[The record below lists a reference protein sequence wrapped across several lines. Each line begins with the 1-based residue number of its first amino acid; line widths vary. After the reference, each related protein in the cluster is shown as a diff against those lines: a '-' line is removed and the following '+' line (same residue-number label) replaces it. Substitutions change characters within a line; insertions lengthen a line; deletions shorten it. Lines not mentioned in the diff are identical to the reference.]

1 MKRRSSSRR
10 VGRRLLV
17 RAIPFC
23 MALLFAPPTVAAD
36 IGLVSQV
43 PVTELRVE
51 AQRYEHGEGVRR
63 DPAMAARLY
72 CQAARGGDAEAQFS
86 LGWMYANGRG
96 VPRDDASA
104 ALYFAMA
111 SAQGH
116 SHAQA
121 MLRQVGDIAGRVP
134 ECLRD
139 PAFPPLDVGVGAIP
153 EEIGPP
159 ARDRHRVIQ
168 LVHELAPQFRVNPE
182 FALAIIRT
190 ESNFNAG
197 AVSEKNALG
206 LMQLIPETAE
216 RFNVTKPFD
225 PVENIRGGL
234 AYLRW
239 LFAYYRGDVVLVAA
253 AYNAGEGAV
262 NKYLGVPPFAE
273 TQAYVL
279 RILELYRKVRHPY
292 DVRATEPSPE
302 LARIRAN
309 LPS

>member
-1 MKRRSSSRR
+1 MTRRRCR
-10 VGRRLLV
+10 GRGGRGLLQC
-17 RAIPFC
+17 AATIAAL
-23 MALLFAPPTVAAD
+23 ALLASSPVDAEPGTASRVPAA
-36 IGLVSQV
+36 
-43 PVTELRVE
+43 EMRAE

-63 DPAMAARLY
+63 DPARAARLY
-72 CQAARGGDAEAQFS
+72 CLAAREGDAEAQYS

-104 ALYFAMA
+104 ALWFTMA

-116 SHAQA
+116 SHAQG
-121 MLRQVGDIAGRVP
+121 MLRQVGDIAARVP

-139 PAFPPLDVGVGAIP
+139 PEFPALDAVAPAIA
-153 EEIGPP
+153 EETGPP
-159 ARDRHRVIQ
+159 TRDRHRVTQI
-168 LVHELAPQFRVNPE
+168 VHELAPQFRVNPE

-190 ESNFNAG
+190 ESNFNTG
-197 AVSEKNALG
+197 AVSEKNAQG

-216 RFNVTKPFD
+216 RFNVAKPLD

-262 NKYLGVPPFAE
+262 NKHLGVPPYAE

-279 RILELYRKVRHPY
+279 RILELYRKLRHPY
-292 DVRATEPSPE
+292 DVRATDPSPE

-309 LPS
+309 PPS

>member
-1 MKRRSSSRR
+1 
-10 VGRRLLV
+10 
-17 RAIPFC
+17 
-23 MALLFAPPTVAAD
+23 MALLFAPTVVAGNLGMVSWASAA
-36 IGLVSQV
+36 
-43 PVTELRVE
+43 ELRIE

-63 DPAMAARLY
+63 DPAKAAHLY
-72 CQAARGGDAEAQFS
+72 CQAARDGDAESQYS

-96 VPRDDASA
+96 VPRDDSSA

-116 SHAQA
+116 SHAQG
-121 MLRQVGDIAGRVP
+121 MLRQVGDIPARVP

-139 PAFPPLDVGVGAIP
+139 PEFPAFDVVAP
-153 EEIGPP
+153 AAVEDMGPP
-159 ARDRHRVIQ
+159 TRDRHRVIQ
-168 LVHELAPQFRVNPE
+168 IVHELAPQFRVNPE

-197 AVSEKNALG
+197 ALSEKNAQG

-262 NKYLGVPPFAE
+262 NKYLGVPPYAE

-279 RILELYRKVRHPY
+279 RILELYRKLRHPY

-302 LARIRAN
+302 LAKIRVSSTN
-309 LPS
+309 

>member
-1 MKRRSSSRR
+1 MALVLTPTTVDAD
-10 VGRRLLV
+10 VGR
-17 RAIPFC
+17 ASQSP
-23 MALLFAPPTVAAD
+23 VAD
-36 IGLVSQV
+36 
-43 PVTELRVE
+43 LRIE

-63 DPAMAARLY
+63 DPVRAARLY
-72 CQAARGGDAEAQFS
+72 CLAAREGDAESQYS

-116 SHAQA
+116 SHAQG
-121 MLRQVGDIAGRVP
+121 MLRQVGDIPARVP

-139 PAFPPLDVGVGAIP
+139 PEFPVLDAVAPTIV
-153 EEIGPP
+153 EDMGPP
-159 ARDRHRVIQ
+159 TRDRHRAIQ
-168 LVHELAPQFRVNPE
+168 IVHELAPQFRVNPE

-197 AVSEKNALG
+197 AVSEKNAQG

-216 RFNVTKPFD
+216 RFDVVKPLD
-225 PVENIRGGL
+225 PVDNIRGGL

-262 NKYLGVPPFAE
+262 NKYLGVPPYAE

-279 RILELYRKVRHPY
+279 RILELYRKLRHPY

-302 LARIRAN
+302 LAKIRVSSTN
-309 LPS
+309 

>member
-1 MKRRSSSRR
+1 
-10 VGRRLLV
+10 
-17 RAIPFC
+17 
-23 MALLFAPPTVAAD
+23 MALLFAPTVVDAD
-36 IGLVSQV
+36 VGRVSQV
-43 PVTELRVE
+43 PVVELRVE

-63 DPAMAARLY
+63 DPAKAARLY
-72 CQAARGGDAEAQFS
+72 CQAAREGDAESQYS
-86 LGWMYANGRG
+86 LGWMFANGRG

-116 SHAQA
+116 SHAQS
-121 MLRQVGDIAGRVP
+121 MLRQVGDIAARVP

-139 PAFPPLDVGVGAIP
+139 SAFPSLDNGVAAAV
-153 EEIGPP
+153 EELGPP
-159 ARDRHRVIQ
+159 TRDRHRVSQI
-168 LVHELAPQFRVNPE
+168 VHELAPQFRVNPE

-197 AVSEKNALG
+197 AVSEKNAQG

-216 RFNVTKPFD
+216 RFNVAKPLD

-239 LFAYYRGDVVLVAA
+239 LFAYYRGDVALVAA

-262 NKYLGVPPFAE
+262 NKYLGVPPYAE

-292 DVRATEPSPE
+292 DVRAAEASPD
-302 LARIRAN
+302 LAKIRLSSTN
-309 LPS
+309 